1 MRRVS
6 IVIAICFVLALA
18 LSLMGQARTLDTIMK
33 EIQPVWATPAT
44 GLNANLN
51 SATPDY
57 AKVAA
62 DAAKLEALFKEAEGE
77 FNKLKMTDAASKAK
91 GAAEASGKL
100 AAEAKTGKVADAK
113 AHTAALNQCK
123 ACHSQYREPDPAG
136 GFKVKAQ

>member
-6 IVIAICFVLALA
+6 MVIAICFVLALT

-51 SATPDY
+51 SASPDY
-57 AKVAA
+57 AKMAQ

-77 FNKLKMTDAASKAK
+77 FNKLKMTAAAGMAK
-91 GAAEASGKL
+91 TSSEAAAKL
-100 AAEAKTGKVADAK
+100 AAEAKGGKVADAK
-113 AHTAALNQCK
+113 AHQAALNTCK
-123 ACHSQYREPDPAG
+123 GCHNQYREPDPAG